1 VKRLI
6 VYFLEIII
14 CYIIQSSMFHYMA
27 LANVMPNLLLI
38 LVVSTAY
45 MRGRMTGLLIGL
57 FSGLLVDLTFGS
69 IIGLYGFIYMIIGY
83 FMGFA
88 NKIYSDDD
96 YTLPILF
103 VAISDLV
110 YGFLYYVFEFL
121 LRGKLNFPYY
131 LVRIILPEIVY
142 TVVASILLYKLLH
155 IVNNRLI
162 SVVTEEE

>member
-1 VKRLI
+1 
-6 VYFLEIII
+6 
-14 CYIIQSSMFHYMA
+14 
-27 LANVMPNLLLI
+27 
-38 LVVSTAY
+38 
-45 MRGRMTGLLIGL
+45 
-57 FSGLLVDLTFGS
+57 
-69 IIGLYGFIYMIIGY
+69 
-83 FMGFA
+83 MGFA

-110 YGFLYYVFEFL
+110 YGFLYYGFEFL

>member
-1 VKRLI
+1 MKRLI

>member
-1 VKRLI
+1 MKRLI

-110 YGFLYYVFEFL
+110 YGFLYYGFEFL

>member
-1 VKRLI
+1 
-6 VYFLEIII
+6 
-14 CYIIQSSMFHYMA
+14 MFHYMA